1 MKHYNIPIFV
11 PHRGCPFDCVF
22 CNQKHITGAGEE
34 VTPETVKETIA
45 RYLKTLPQDGVIE
58 AAFFGGSFTGIDFA
72 EQRRLLAAA
81 YPYVQTGKIQGIRL
95 STRPDYMDER
105 ICDQLTEFSVTTVE
119 LGVQSMDREV
129 LLAARR
135 GHTAEDVKKAVALL
149 RQYPFQ
155 VGLQMMTGLPGD
167 SPEKSVNTA
176 KALIA
181 LKPDFV
187 RIYPTLVVRDTYLE
201 KMYQNGQYRPETLQE
216 AVELCKTLLVMFSEA
231 EIPVIRVALQTT
243 DEIAPGG
250 AMVAGPFHS
259 AFRELC
265 EGEIFLDKMMELL
278 VINGPGIVLAHPKE
292 LSKAIGN
299 RKRNLDRLRAQ
310 FGAGVQIIGDES
322 VPLGAVCWR
331 KKEG

>member
-34 VTPETVKETIA
+34 VTPEIVAETIEQ
-45 RYLKTLPQDGVIE
+45 YLRTLPQDGVIE

-81 YPYVQTGKIQGIRL
+81 YPYVQTGKIQGVRL
-95 STRPDYMDER
+95 STRPDYIDKR
-105 ICDQLTEFSVTTVE
+105 ICEQLKEFGVTAVE
-119 LGVQSMDREV
+119 LGVQSMDEEV
-129 LLAARR
+129 LLAAHR
-135 GHTAEDVKKAVALL
+135 GHTAEDVQKAVELL
-149 RQYPFQ
+149 RRYPFQ

-167 SPEKSVNTA
+167 TPEKSMNTA

-187 RIYPTLVVRDTYLE
+187 RIYPTLVVQDTYLE
-201 KMYQNGQYRPETLQE
+201 KMYKNGQYCPETLQE
-216 AVELCKTLLVMFSEA
+216 AVALCKTLLVMFSEA
-231 EIPVIRVALQTT
+231 KIPVIRVALQTT

-250 AMVAGPFHS
+250 AVVAGPFHS

-265 EGEIFLDKMMELL
+265 EGEIFLDKMKELL
-278 VINGPGIVLAHPKE
+278 VINGPVTFLVHPRD

-299 RKRNLDRLRAQ
+299 RKRNLERLRAQ
-310 FGAGVQIIGDES
+310 FGAGIQIIGDES
-322 VPLGAVCWR
+322 VPLGTVCWR